1 MDRRDALTLS
11 AGACLAAGAVQA
23 RAGLKLKHSVVGW
36 CFRSHGE
43 KWNIDT
49 LCQKARAAGCS
60 SVELVAPEDWPVLA
74 RHGLSC
80 AIGPSGTAQSFMRAW
95 NNKALHPEL
104 LARSTAMLDKCA
116 AAGIK
121 SSIGFVGF
129 RYRDA
134 ANPGSGVISREEAAR
149 SCVEGWKLL
158 ARHAEKAGV
167 TVCIEHL
174 NSRVSDHPMKG
185 HPGYQGD
192 DLDWVASLV
201 RQVDSPRLK
210 VLFDVYHVQVM
221 HGDLVRRLE
230 AVKDVLGH
238 VHTAGNPGRGE
249 LDSSQEIGYA
259 SIGRAL
265 ARLNYP
271 GWVGHE
277 FIPTRDPAEGLA
289 EAVRALEA

>member
-1 MDRRDALTLS
+1 MHRREALALS
-11 AGACLAAGAVQA
+11 AGACLASGAVEA

-43 KWNIDT
+43 KWDIDT
-49 LCQKARAAGCS
+49 LCQKAKAAGCS
-60 SVELVAPEDWPVLA
+60 SVELVGPEDWPALA

-95 NNKALHPEL
+95 NNKALHSEL

-116 AAGIK
+116 SQGIK

-134 ANPGSGVISREEAAR
+134 GNPKSGEISREEAAR
-149 SCVEGWKLL
+149 SCMEGWKML
-158 ARHAEKAGV
+158 ARHAEKVGV

-201 RQVDSPRLK
+201 RQVGSPRLK
-210 VLFDVYHVQVM
+210 LLFDVYHVQIM

-230 AVKDVLGH
+230 AIKDVLGH

-249 LDSSQEIGYA
+249 LDSIQEIGYA
-259 SIGRAL
+259 AIGKAL
-265 ARLNYP
+265 AKLNYQ